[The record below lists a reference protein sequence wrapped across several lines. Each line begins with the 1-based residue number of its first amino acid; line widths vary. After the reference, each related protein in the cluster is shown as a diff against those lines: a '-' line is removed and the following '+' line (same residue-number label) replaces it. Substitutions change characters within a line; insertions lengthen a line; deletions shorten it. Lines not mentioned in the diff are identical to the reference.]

1 MAIGQSPVAPSPA
14 AQAPGPFGMADLT
27 ARSLINAAARSPRAV
42 GNAHP
47 SVTTVRHAY
56 ERLPAAARAAA
67 VTAAFAWAK
76 GYVSSPAFA
85 TAYAAA
91 RQQAKPAG
99 VAAGPSVDEELKKKV
114 DDERA
119 SLEESRKSLAL
130 LPAADRAVALKALNE
145 AEDRLRD
152 PELLNAWRADFQSRH
167 DADTQGTAQAAAEWN
182 AIYPS
187 DARAFVRQELERFL
201 ADSANVDFS
210 IPITPIRTGGVIVGF
225 VGPLVETVGSWIEA
239 ECLLAGKDMV
249 LAGRAATE
257 SWLKE
262 LPK

>member
-1 MAIGQSPVAPSPA
+1 MAEA
-14 AQAPGPFGMADLT
+14 T
-27 ARSLINAAARSPRAV
+27 ARNLINTAARSPRSL
-42 GNAHP
+42 GNTHAF
-47 SVTTVRHAY
+47 VTTVRHAY
-56 ERLPAAARAAA
+56 ERLPAAARTSA

-76 GYVSSPAFA
+76 AYVTSATFA

-119 SLEESRKSLAL
+119 SLEESKKGLGF
-130 LPAADRAVALKALNE
+130 LPEADRATALKALQD

-152 PELLNAWRADFQSRH
+152 QDLIKAWRDDIQARH
-167 DADTQGTAQAAAEWN
+167 DADTQGTAEAVSEWN
-182 AIYPS
+182 ARYPS
-187 DARAFVRQELERFL
+187 EVGAFVRQELERFL
-201 ADSANVDFS
+201 AASADVDFS
-210 IPITPIRTGGVIVGF
+210 IPITPIKTSGVIVGF
-225 VGPLVETVGSWIEA
+225 VGPFEGPVGSWITA

-249 LAGRAATE
+249 AAARAAIE

-262 LPK
+262 TPE